1 MLSKGL
7 WAAAAAAAAAM
18 VAVGVIHVDACVK
31 VVECH

>member
-7 WAAAAAAAAAM
+7 AAAAAAAM
-18 VAVGVIHVDACVK
+18 VAVRVIHVDACVK